1 MKANLKNTNINYHI
15 VREDFSESDMD
26 GNITINV
33 SYINRR
39 NMSAKEAREHIQ
51 QIKKYAE
58 EHNLKNL
65 FIIEDNNPES
75 PMNFSKGLNEIL
87 AMIQALN
94 EGKSNMR
101 IARIIVANQKSVSK
115 YYGNYL
121 LFIRTACSE
130 NQFIGNFMD
139 RIFSGNEYGIDFTC
153 FENNYHFDPY
163 NKNDKQTLDQMI
175 IDYWHDIDMSMKNWK

>member
-58 EHNLKNL
+58 EHNLKNQ

-101 IARIIVANQKSVSK
+101 IARIIPIGMNNVEPMNAIAQSATHARSARTFLPRLRIEKINAFFSIFV
-115 YYGNYL
+115 N
-121 LFIRTACSE
+121 FISNVT
-130 NQFIGNFMD
+130 
-139 RIFSGNEYGIDFTC
+139 
-153 FENNYHFDPY
+153 
-163 NKNDKQTLDQMI
+163 I
-175 IDYWHDIDMSMKNWK
+175 IRYI